1 MILEKKNIEKRIK
14 ELHLIKEVKIALGYF
29 PRILITN
36 SPSLFFKL
44 VYNLLQVDT
53 KQSQSFFIVYT
64 CFFDL
69 KFYSTQLLLKS
80 NKSNKKGFIYF
91 AQPSLNPINV
101 LQLVFIKK
109 KSVTFWSLNGRLI
122 MLKSICVGKKSAQQ
136 LG

>member
-1 MILEKKNIEKRIK
+1 MKKDTKKTKREKRNDFGKKNIEKRIK

-91 AQPSLNPINV
+91 A
-101 LQLVFIKK
+101 
-109 KSVTFWSLNGRLI
+109 
-122 MLKSICVGKKSAQQ
+122 
-136 LG
+136 